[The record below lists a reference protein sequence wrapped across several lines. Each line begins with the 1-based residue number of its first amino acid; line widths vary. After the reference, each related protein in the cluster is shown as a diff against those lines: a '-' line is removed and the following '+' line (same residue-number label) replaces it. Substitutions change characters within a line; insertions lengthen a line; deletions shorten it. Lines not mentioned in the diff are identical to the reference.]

1 MSVNNSLDSVLDMS
15 VQKLYGPWNNSFF
28 KEKTNLFLD
37 SVLVLGPNNVY
48 NFYKFSLHE
57 REIVLY
63 LKRNSFLYV
72 WTWNQKFF
80 NTHMN
85 ENNCVQQTKL
95 CYNAENNP
103 LNMTTNHN
111 YWCYKSMKTMIQ
123 WQLHPST
130 TAGTEKFKEK
140 SSRNTTTSNG
150 GTPCAYKNELL
161 QEHSTIIQWNIPKI
175 LVQW

>member
-1 MSVNNSLDSVLDMS
+1 MS

-111 YWCYKSMKTMIQ
+111 YWCYKSMKTMICQ
-123 WQLHPST
+123 CAWSYYLY
-130 TAGTEKFKEK
+130 KFPFNEREFSFICMDMDKEI
-140 SSRNTTTSNG
+140 SFYG
-150 GTPCAYKNELL
+150 
-161 QEHSTIIQWNIPKI
+161 
-175 LVQW
+175 